1 MRRKPLFWQ
10 IYPSYVLII
19 LLAILAATWLFSR
32 ELRVFYLGQVKS
44 DLESRGTLFE
54 EKVRGLLDI
63 DDRAVL
69 DRLCKDLGG
78 RSGTR
83 FTVILPS
90 GEVIGDTQEDPRRME
105 NHAGR
110 EEVSRALRGQP
121 AESIHYSRTLQ
132 ENMMYVALPVLSRGE
147 IVGVVRAARA
157 VDEIR
162 WELAGVYR
170 SAVFGG
176 LIIAVVAG
184 LVGLYLSRCLSRP
197 LERMKRGAEQ
207 FAQGRFENKLPTTG
221 SRELCALA
229 GAMNVMAG
237 QLDDRIRT
245 IIRQR
250 NEQQAVLTS
259 MVEGV
264 LALDN
269 DERIIHLNRAAAD
282 LFQVSPEAVEGRR
295 IQEVVRKAD
304 LQRFVKRAMSNKGP
318 VEGDVLLPGSDGDR
332 FLQAHGTAL
341 QDGEGQRIGVLVVL
355 NDVTR
360 LHRLENI
367 RRDFVANV
375 SHELKTPITGI
386 KGSVETLLDGAMER
400 PDDAERFLGIIAKQ
414 ADRLNAI
421 IDDLLDLSR
430 IEQGQNKQAIEL
442 VSSSVRAVLQAAMHA
457 CDIKAR
463 DKSIELVLSCDPE
476 LLADMNP
483 QLLEQAIINLVDNAI
498 KYSDAGGTV
507 RVEARCDERQ
517 TVIEVR
523 DQGCGIAA
531 EHLPRL
537 FERFYRVDK
546 ARSRR
551 AGGTGLG
558 LSIVKHIVQAHKG
571 RVTVDSVPGQGSTFR
586 VILPRM

>member
-1 MRRKPLFWQ
+1 
-10 IYPSYVLII
+10 
-19 LLAILAATWLFSR
+19 
-32 ELRVFYLGQVKS
+32 
-44 DLESRGTLFE
+44 
-54 EKVRGLLDI
+54 
-63 DDRAVL
+63 
-69 DRLCKDLGG
+69 
-78 RSGTR
+78 
-83 FTVILPS
+83 
-90 GEVIGDTQEDPRRME
+90 
-105 NHAGR
+105 
-110 EEVSRALRGQP
+110 
-121 AESIHYSRTLQ
+121 
-132 ENMMYVALPVLSRGE
+132 
-147 IVGVVRAARA
+147 
-157 VDEIR
+157 
-162 WELAGVYR
+162 
-170 SAVFGG
+170 
-176 LIIAVVAG
+176 
-184 LVGLYLSRCLSRP
+184 
-197 LERMKRGAEQ
+197 
-207 FAQGRFENKLPTTG
+207 
-221 SRELCALA
+221 
-229 GAMNVMAG
+229 
-237 QLDDRIRT
+237 
-245 IIRQR
+245 
-250 NEQQAVLTS
+250 

-304 LQRFVKRAMSNKGP
+304 LQRFVERVLSTTGP
-318 VEGDVLLPGSDGDR
+318 VEGDVVLHGAEGDR

-341 QDGEGQRIGVLVVL
+341 QDGEGQDIGVLIVL

-386 KGSVETLLDGAMER
+386 KGSVETLLDGAVER
-400 PDDAERFLGIIAKQ
+400 PADAERFLGIIAKQ
-414 ADRLNAI
+414 AERLNAI

-430 IEQGQNKQAIEL
+430 IEQGQGEKAIEL
-442 VSSSVRAVLQAAMHA
+442 LPSSIRAVLQSAVHA

-463 DKSIELVLSCDPE
+463 DKSIDLVLSCDPG
-476 LLADMNP
+476 LLADINP

-498 KYSDAGGTV
+498 KYSDAGGAV
-507 RVEARCDERQ
+507 WIEARSDERQ

-558 LSIVKHIVQAHKG
+558 LSIVKHIVQAHRG
-571 RVTVDSVPGQGSTFR
+571 RVKVDSQPGRGSTFSI
-586 VILPRM
+586 ILPNS

>member
-1 MRRKPLFWQ
+1 
-10 IYPSYVLII
+10 
-19 LLAILAATWLFSR
+19 
-32 ELRVFYLGQVKS
+32 
-44 DLESRGTLFE
+44 LE
-54 EKVRGLLDI
+54 
-63 DDRAVL
+63 
-69 DRLCKDLGG
+69 
-78 RSGTR
+78 
-83 FTVILPS
+83 
-90 GEVIGDTQEDPRRME
+90 
-105 NHAGR
+105 
-110 EEVSRALRGQP
+110 
-121 AESIHYSRTLQ
+121 
-132 ENMMYVALPVLSRGE
+132 
-147 IVGVVRAARA
+147 
-157 VDEIR
+157 
-162 WELAGVYR
+162 GVYR
-170 SAVFGG
+170 NAVLSG

-197 LERMKRGAEQ
+197 LERMRRGAEQ

-221 SRELCALA
+221 SREICALA

-250 NEQQAVLTS
+250 NEQQAVLSS

-304 LQRFVKRAMSNKGP
+304 LQRFVERVLSTTGP
-318 VEGDVLLPGSDGDR
+318 VEGDVVLHGAEGDR

-341 QDGEGQRIGVLVVL
+341 QDGEGQNIGVLIVL

-386 KGSVETLLDGAMER
+386 KGSVETLLDGAVER

-414 ADRLNAI
+414 AERLNAI

-430 IEQGQNKQAIEL
+430 IEQGQDEKAIEL
-442 VSSSVRAVLQAAMHA
+442 LPSSIRAVLQSAMHA

-463 DKSIELVLSCDPE
+463 DKSIDLVLSCDPG
-476 LLADMNP
+476 LLADINP

-498 KYSDAGGTV
+498 KYSDAGGAV
-507 RVEARCDERQ
+507 WIEARSDERQ

-558 LSIVKHIVQAHKG
+558 LSIVKHIVQAHRG
-571 RVTVDSVPGQGSTFR
+571 RVTVDSQPGRGSTFS
-586 VILPRM
+586 IFLPNS

>member
-19 LLAILAATWLFSR
+19 LLAILAATWFFSR
-32 ELRVFYLGQVKS
+32 ELRVFYLDQVKS

-54 EKVRGLLDI
+54 ERVRGLLDV
-63 DDRAVL
+63 DDRAAL
-69 DRLCKDLGG
+69 DRLCKDLGE

-83 FTVILPS
+83 FTVILPT
-90 GEVIGDTQEDPRRME
+90 GVVVGDTQEDPRRME

-110 EEVSRALRGQP
+110 EEVSHALQGQT
-121 AESIHYSRTLQ
+121 AESMHYSRTLQ
-132 ENMMYVALPVLSRGE
+132 ENMMYVALPVFSRGK
-147 IVGVVRAARA
+147 VLGVVRAARA

-162 WELAGVYR
+162 WELEGVYR
-170 SAVFGG
+170 NAVLSG

-197 LERMKRGAEQ
+197 LERMRRGAEQ
-207 FAQGRFENKLPTTG
+207 FAQGRFEKKLPITG
-221 SRELCALA
+221 SREICALA

-250 NEQQAVLTS
+250 NEQQAVLSS

-304 LQRFVKRAMSNKGP
+304 LQRFVERVLSTTGP
-318 VEGDVLLPGSDGDR
+318 VEGDVVLHGAEGDR

-341 QDGEGQRIGVLVVL
+341 QDGEGQNIGVLIVL

-386 KGSVETLLDGAMER
+386 KGSVETLLDGAVER

-414 ADRLNAI
+414 AERLNAI

-430 IEQGQNKQAIEL
+430 IEQGQDEKAIEL
-442 VSSSVRAVLQAAMHA
+442 LPSSIRAVLQSAMHA

-463 DKSIELVLSCDPE
+463 DKSIDLVLSCDPG
-476 LLADMNP
+476 LLADINP

-507 RVEARCDERQ
+507 WIEARSDERH

-558 LSIVKHIVQAHKG
+558 LSIVKHIVQAHRG
-571 RVTVDSVPGQGSTFR
+571 RVKVDSQPGRGSTFS
-586 VILPRM
+586 IFLPNS

>member
-1 MRRKPLFWQ
+1 MRKKPLFWQ

-19 LLAILAATWLFSR
+19 LLAMVAATWLFSHQ
-32 ELRVFYLGQVKS
+32 LRVFYLGQVKA
-44 DLESRGTLFE
+44 DLEARGHLFE
-54 EKVRGLLDI
+54 NRVGSMLSSDDHAALD
-63 DDRAVL
+63 A
-69 DRLCKDLGG
+69 LCKELGELTA
-78 RSGTR
+78 TR

-90 GEVIGDTQEDPRRME
+90 GVVVGDTREDPRRME

-110 EEVSRALRGQP
+110 QEVSQALRGEVAQ
-121 AESIHYSRTLQ
+121 AVHYSRTLQ
-132 ENMMYVALPVLSRGE
+132 KHMMYVALPVRSQDQV
-147 IVGVVRAARA
+147 IGVVRTARA
-157 VDEIR
+157 VNDIR
-162 WELAGVYR
+162 WELEAVYR
-170 SAVFGG
+170 DVVISG
-176 LIIAVVAG
+176 LLVALAAG
-184 LVGLYLSRCLSRP
+184 LVGLYLSRRLSRP
-197 LERMKRGAEQ
+197 LELMKRGAEQ
-207 FAQGRFENKLPTTG
+207 FAQGRFDHQLSASG
-221 SRELCALA
+221 SREICALA

-282 LFQVSPEAVEGRR
+282 LFQVSPEAVEGRG
-295 IQEVVRKAD
+295 IQEVLRKAG
-304 LQRFVKRAMSNKGP
+304 LQRFVERALSSRVP
-318 VEGDVLLPGSDGDR
+318 VEGEVVLPGTDGDR
-332 FLQAHGTAL
+332 FLQAHGTVL
-341 QDGEGQRIGVLVVL
+341 QEEEGRGIGVLIVL

-400 PDDAERFLGIIAKQ
+400 PEDAVRFLRIIAKQ
-414 ADRLNAI
+414 AERLNAI

-430 IEQGQNKQAIEL
+430 IEQGQNDQALEL
-442 VSSSVRAVLQAAMHA
+442 SMAPVVPVLQAAVHA
-457 CDIKAR
+457 CDMKAR
-463 DKSIELVLSCDPE
+463 DKSIELVLSCAAE
-476 LLADMNP
+476 ISAEINP
-483 QLLEQAIINLVDNAI
+483 HLLEQAVVNLVDNAI

-507 RVEARCDERQ
+507 WIEARRDARQ

-523 DQGCGIAA
+523 DQGCGIDN

-558 LSIVKHIVQAHKG
+558 LSIVKHIVQAHGG
-571 RVTVDSVPGQGSTFR
+571 RVTVDSEAGKGSVFR
-586 VILPRM
+586 IILPHG

>member
-19 LLAILAATWLFSR
+19 LLAILAATWFFSR

-54 EKVRGLLDI
+54 ERVRDLLDV
-63 DDRAVL
+63 DDRAAL
-69 DRLCKDLGG
+69 DRLCKELGE
-78 RSGTR
+78 RSSTR

-90 GEVIGDTQEDPRRME
+90 GVVVGDTQEAPRRME

-110 EEVSRALRGQP
+110 EEVSRALQGRV
-121 AESIHYSRTLQ
+121 AESMHYSRTLQ
-132 ENMMYVALPVLSRGE
+132 ENMMYVAMPVLSRGE
-147 IVGVVRAARA
+147 VLGVVRAARA

-162 WELAGVYR
+162 WELEGVYR
-170 SAVFGG
+170 NAVLSG

-197 LERMKRGAEQ
+197 LERMRRGAEQ
-207 FAQGRFENKLPTTG
+207 FAQGRFEKKLPITG
-221 SRELCALA
+221 SREICALA

-250 NEQQAVLTS
+250 NEQQAVLSS

-295 IQEVVRKAD
+295 LQEVVRKAD
-304 LQRFVKRAMSNKGP
+304 LQRFVEQVLSTPGP
-318 VEGDVLLPGSDGDR
+318 VEGDVVLHGAEGDR

-341 QDGEGQRIGVLVVL
+341 QDGEGQNIGVLIVL

-360 LHRLENI
+360 LHRLENV

-386 KGSVETLLDGAMER
+386 KGSVETLLDGAVER
-400 PDDAERFLGIIAKQ
+400 PADAERFLGIIAKQ
-414 ADRLNAI
+414 AERLNAI

-430 IEQGQNKQAIEL
+430 IEQGQGEKAIEL
-442 VSSSVRAVLQAAMHA
+442 LPSSIRAVLQSAMHA

-463 DKSIELVLSCDPE
+463 DKSIDLVLSCDPG
-476 LLADMNP
+476 LLADINP

-507 RVEARCDERQ
+507 WIEARSDERH

-531 EHLPRL
+531 EHLSRL

-558 LSIVKHIVQAHKG
+558 LSIVKHIVQAHRG
-571 RVTVDSVPGQGSTFR
+571 RVKVDSQPGRGSTFS
-586 VILPRM
+586 ILLPNS

>member
-19 LLAILAATWLFSR
+19 LLAILAATWFFSR
-32 ELRVFYLGQVKS
+32 ELRVFYLDQVKS

-54 EKVRGLLDI
+54 ERVRGLLDV
-63 DDRAVL
+63 DDRAAL
-69 DRLCKDLGG
+69 DRLCKDLGE

-90 GEVIGDTQEDPRRME
+90 GVVVGDTQEDPRRME

-110 EEVSRALRGQP
+110 EEVSRALQGQT
-121 AESIHYSRTLQ
+121 AESMHYSRTLQ

-147 IVGVVRAARA
+147 VLGVVRAARA

-162 WELAGVYR
+162 WELEGVYR
-170 SAVFGG
+170 NAVLSG

-197 LERMKRGAEQ
+197 LERMRRGAEQ

-221 SRELCALA
+221 SREICALA

-250 NEQQAVLTS
+250 NEQQAVLSS

-304 LQRFVKRAMSNKGP
+304 LQRFVERVLSTTGP
-318 VEGDVLLPGSDGDR
+318 VEGDVVLHGAEGDR

-341 QDGEGQRIGVLVVL
+341 QDGEGQDIGVLIVL

-386 KGSVETLLDGAMER
+386 KGSVETLLDGAVER
-400 PDDAERFLGIIAKQ
+400 PADAERFLGIIAKQ
-414 ADRLNAI
+414 AERLNAI

-430 IEQGQNKQAIEL
+430 IEQGQGEKAIEL
-442 VSSSVRAVLQAAMHA
+442 LPSSIRAVLQSAVHA

-463 DKSIELVLSCDPE
+463 DKSIDLVLSCDPG
-476 LLADMNP
+476 LLADINP

-498 KYSDAGGTV
+498 KYSDAGGAV
-507 RVEARCDERQ
+507 WIEARSDERQ

-558 LSIVKHIVQAHKG
+558 LSIVKHIVQAHRG
-571 RVTVDSVPGQGSTFR
+571 RVKVDSQPGRGSTFSI
-586 VILPRM
+586 ILPNS

>member
-19 LLAILAATWLFSR
+19 LLAILAATWFFSR
-32 ELRVFYLGQVKS
+32 ELRVFYLDQVKS

-54 EKVRGLLDI
+54 ERVRGLLDV
-63 DDRAVL
+63 DDRAAL
-69 DRLCKDLGG
+69 DRLCKDLGE

-83 FTVILPS
+83 FTVILPT
-90 GEVIGDTQEDPRRME
+90 GVVVGDTQEDPRRME

-110 EEVSRALRGQP
+110 EEVSRALQGQT
-121 AESIHYSRTLQ
+121 AESMHYSRTLQ
-132 ENMMYVALPVLSRGE
+132 ENMMYVALPVFSRGK
-147 IVGVVRAARA
+147 VLGVVRAARA

-162 WELAGVYR
+162 WELEGVYR
-170 SAVFGG
+170 NAVLSG

-197 LERMKRGAEQ
+197 LERMRRGAEQ

-221 SRELCALA
+221 SREICALA

-250 NEQQAVLTS
+250 NEQQAVLSS

-304 LQRFVKRAMSNKGP
+304 LQRFVERVLSTTGP
-318 VEGDVLLPGSDGDR
+318 VEGDVVLHGAEGDR

-341 QDGEGQRIGVLVVL
+341 QDGEGQNIGVLIVL

-386 KGSVETLLDGAMER
+386 KGSVETLLDGAVER

-414 ADRLNAI
+414 AERLNAI

-430 IEQGQNKQAIEL
+430 IEQGQDEKAIEL
-442 VSSSVRAVLQAAMHA
+442 LPSSIRAVLQSAMHA

-463 DKSIELVLSCDPE
+463 DKSIDLVLSCDPG
-476 LLADMNP
+476 LLADINP

-498 KYSDAGGTV
+498 KYSDAGGAV
-507 RVEARCDERQ
+507 WIEARSDERQ

-558 LSIVKHIVQAHKG
+558 LSIVKHIVQAHRG
-571 RVTVDSVPGQGSTFR
+571 RVTVDSQPGRGSTFS
-586 VILPRM
+586 IFLPNS